1 MHGTTAKKML
11 KKIVVLFLGLFF
23 ALSEYITLFHDK
35 SKEFPSA
42 LFPPFSNKRT
52 VYTLL
57 NQEYSIFFRRFIK
70 KRSAPDRCRQRNGM
84 QEDIAKAK
92 VLVESLPYIREFYH
106 KTVVIKYG
114 GHAMVDEGLKRS
126 FALDVILMKY
136 IGINPV
142 IVHGGGPQINRFL
155 EKMQVTP
162 NYVQGMRVTD
172 GETMDVVEM
181 VLVGKV
187 NKEIVGLINHCGGKA
202 VGLSGRD
209 SDLVQARKMTVRA
222 KPDKDNRP
230 PELIDLGRVGEVT
243 RVNPEILATLEQKD
257 FIPVIA
263 PVGVGEDGQAFN
275 INADLVAG
283 AIAAELNAVK
293 LVLLTDVEGVKGKDG
308 ALISSICKE
317 EIPGMIDEEVIVG
330 GMIPKVNCCKTA
342 IENGVDKAHIID
354 GRQEH
359 AILLE
364 IFTRAGIGTEIVA

>member
-1 MHGTTAKKML
+1 
-11 KKIVVLFLGLFF
+11 
-23 ALSEYITLFHDK
+23 
-35 SKEFPSA
+35 
-42 LFPPFSNKRT
+42 
-52 VYTLL
+52 
-57 NQEYSIFFRRFIK
+57 
-70 KRSAPDRCRQRNGM
+70 M

-114 GHAMVDEGLKRS
+114 GHAMVDEELKRS

-162 NYVQGMRVTD
+162 SYVQGMRVTD

-209 SDLVQARKMTVRA
+209 SDLVQARKMTVHA
-222 KPDKDNRP
+222 KSDKDNRP

-243 RVNPEILATLEQKD
+243 KVNPEILATLEQKD

-283 AIAAELNAVK
+283 AIAAELNAEK

-308 ALISSICKE
+308 NLISSISKE
-317 EIPGMIDEEVIVG
+317 DIPGMIDQEVIVG
-330 GMIPKVNCCKTA
+330 GMIPKVNCCKSA
-342 IENGVDKAHIID
+342 IEKGVGKAHIID

>member
-1 MHGTTAKKML
+1 MK
-11 KKIVVLFLGLFF
+11 
-23 ALSEYITLFHDK
+23 EEIT
-35 SKEFPSA
+35 
-42 LFPPFSNKRT
+42 
-52 VYTLL
+52 
-57 NQEYSIFFRRFIK
+57 
-70 KRSAPDRCRQRNGM
+70 
-84 QEDIAKAK
+84 KAK
-92 VLVESLPYIREFYH
+92 VLIEALPYIREFNE

-114 GHAMVDEGLKRS
+114 GHAMVDEDLKRS
-126 FALDVILMKY
+126 FALDVILLKY
-136 IGINPV
+136 IGLNPV

-155 EKMQVTP
+155 EKMQITP
-162 NYVQGMRVTD
+162 SYIQGMRVTD

-209 SDLVQARKMTVRA
+209 GDLVQARKMKILG
-222 KPDKDNRP
+222 KPEVENAP

-243 RVNPEILATLEQKD
+243 RVNPDILETLDSQD

-263 PVGVGEDGQAFN
+263 PVGVGEDGQAYN

-293 LVLLTDVEGVKGKDG
+293 LILLTDVEGVQDG
-308 ALISSICKE
+308 EGNLLSSIAGDDIE
-317 EIPGMIDEEVIVG
+317 QMIDDGVIQG
-330 GMIPKVNCCKTA
+330 GMIPKLRCCRSATSG
-342 IENGVDKAHIID
+342 GVSKAHIID

-364 IFTRAGIGTEIVA
+364 IFTHQGIGTEITG